1 MLLKG
6 DWARRRRSSELAKKF
21 ASSKFEGD
29 LPYWMG
35 VLEGIIA
42 PFAWHDINFELTIRS
57 DPMGPNRSKSLGTAL
72 INRVSIG

>member
-42 PFAWHDINFELTIRS
+42 PFAWHGAAEALAGQE
-57 DPMGPNRSKSLGTAL
+57 PHEMGKPNT
-72 INRVSIG
+72 